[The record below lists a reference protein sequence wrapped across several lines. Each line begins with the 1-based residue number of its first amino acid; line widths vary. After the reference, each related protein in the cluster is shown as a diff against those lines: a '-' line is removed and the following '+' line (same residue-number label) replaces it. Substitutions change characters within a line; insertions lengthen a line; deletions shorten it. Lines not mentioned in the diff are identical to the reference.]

1 MILRYWLVLNFK
13 RKRKEDFDQG
23 SSTDLFVETVFNHH
37 TRTVFDSELLT
48 RHSSE
53 IILVA
58 QPFDGSH
65 LL

>member
-13 RKRKEDFDQG
+13 RKRKDLDQP

-37 TRTVFDSELLT
+37 TRTVFDSEPLT